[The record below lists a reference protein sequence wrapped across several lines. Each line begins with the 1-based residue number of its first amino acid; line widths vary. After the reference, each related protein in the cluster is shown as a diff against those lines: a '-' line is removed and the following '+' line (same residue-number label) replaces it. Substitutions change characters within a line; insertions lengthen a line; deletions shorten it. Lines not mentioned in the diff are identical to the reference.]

1 MTMLRIRA
9 REARDVVVAAKA
21 VNLQGGVRLSYVE
34 TGNPGGPPV
43 ILLHGYTD
51 SLRSFDLLLP
61 HLPAS
66 YRVVA
71 LSQRGHGDASRPP
84 HGYRPRDF
92 AADLAAF
99 MDALGIQ
106 SAVIVGHSMGSQVAL
121 RFAIGHAARV
131 AGLVLIGGFASLGRN
146 PVMREFYKASV
157 APLSDPIDAD
167 FAREFQE
174 STLANPVPPAF
185 LDTVVAESLKV
196 PARVWRGALAGQMEE
211 DVTAELRAIHAP
223 TLLLWGDRDA
233 LVSRGDQD
241 ALVDAM
247 RNAVLVTYARI
258 GHAVHW
264 EAPGRVGADLT
275 AFVDT
280 VAA

>member
-9 REARDVVVAAKA
+9 RETRDVVVAAKA
-21 VNLQGGVRLSYVE
+21 VNLTGGVRLPYVE
-34 TGNPGGPPV
+34 TGNPGGSPV

-61 HLPAS
+61 HLPAT
-66 YRVVA
+66 YRVLA

-84 HGYRPRDF
+84 AGYRPRDL
-92 AADLAAF
+92 AADLAGF
-99 MDALGIQ
+99 MDALGID

-121 RFAIGHAARV
+121 RFAIEHPGRA

-157 APLSDPIDAD
+157 APLSDPIDAA

-174 STLANPVPPAF
+174 STLANPVPPVF
-185 LDTVVAESLKV
+185 LDTVVAESLKA

-211 DVTAELRAIHAP
+211 DVSAALGAIRVP

-233 LVSRGDQD
+233 IVGRADQD
-241 ALVDAM
+241 ALVNAM
-247 RNAVLVTYARI
+247 PNAVLVPYAGI

-264 EAPGRVGADLT
+264 ETPARVGADLV
-275 AFVDT
+275 AFVEA
-280 VAA
+280 VAG

>member
-1 MTMLRIRA
+1 MTMFRTLT
-9 REARDVVVAAKA
+9 REARDVVVAAKT
-21 VNLQGGVRLSYVE
+21 VNLSGGLQLPYVE
-34 TGNPGGPPV
+34 TGNPGGPTV
-43 ILLHGYTD
+43 VLLHGYTD

-66 YRVVA
+66 HRVIA

-84 HGYRPRDF
+84 LGYRPRDL
-92 AADLAAF
+92 AADLAGA
-99 MDALGIQ
+99 MDALAID

-121 RFAIGHAARV
+121 RFAIEYPDRV
-131 AGLVLIGGFASLGRN
+131 AGLVLIGAFASLGRN
-146 PVMREFYKASV
+146 PPIREFYNAGV
-157 APLSDPIDAD
+157 ALLADPIAPE

-174 STLANPVPPAF
+174 STLANPVPPVF
-185 LDTVVAESLKV
+185 LETVVAESLKV
-196 PARVWRGALAGQMEE
+196 PARVWRGALAGQMDE
-211 DVTAELRAIHAP
+211 DVTSELGAVRAPA
-223 TLLLWGDRDA
+223 LLLWGDRDA
-233 LVSRGDQD
+233 IVGRADQD
-241 ALVDAM
+241 GLVAAM
-247 RNAVLVTYARI
+247 GNAVLVTYTGI